1 MKRALAVSGLVAA
14 LALPVRAEPLTEAQA
29 VERAL
34 GVSQALKALEARVG
48 EARAQVDAAGR
59 LDNPELR
66 VSKLRSDRLLPASL
80 GGQDGVEAPFEDL
93 TLGLRWSPPNL
104 GAQYAR
110 RAQAER
116 RVEVAEAELAEARAE
131 LAARVRTLHATVL
144 GLTAQAAQARTAL
157 ALRAEL
163 QALVAR
169 RLEQQVATL
178 LDRSLADLDHLDA
191 LTAVQEAE
199 GRRRQALHALRV
211 ELGLGPTAVVELAAE
226 GAARCELPAQTA
238 PELGERA
245 RGGSARLKG
254 FTARKEEVA
263 AERSRLNLEL
273 IPWFNHFEFAYVL
286 GPADGPGHVRARF
299 ALSLPLFHWNRPEIR
314 GLDFRRAQIDAE
326 ERAALD
332 LLDAQIRQA
341 LEDLADQVALVAR
354 YRDAAPLMDDGLA
367 VLRKALEAGQSDLVQ
382 LALLQTRTLA
392 ARRGQLRAQL
402 QCQLT
407 RIELDRLVGAPG
419 PRP

>member
-1 MKRALAVSGLVAA
+1 MKAGLLGLAVV

-34 GVSQALKALEARVG
+34 SSSPALAALEARVG
-48 EARAQVDAAGR
+48 EARAQVDAASR

-104 GAQYAR
+104 GSQYAR
-110 RAQAER
+110 KAQAER
-116 RVEVAEAELAEARAE
+116 RVELAQAELAEARAD

-144 GLTAQAAQARTAL
+144 GLTEQAAQARTAL

-163 QALVAR
+163 KALVAR

-191 LTAVQEAE
+191 LTAVQEAD
-199 GRRRQALHALRV
+199 GRRRQALHGLRV
-211 ELGLGPTAVVELAAE
+211 ELGLAPGEVLELRPD
-226 GAARCELPAQTA
+226 GAARCELP
-238 PELGERA
+238 PEPAEALGERA
-245 RGGSARLKG
+245 RAGSARLKG
-254 FTARKEEVA
+254 FVARKEEVA

-273 IPWFNHFEFAYVL
+273 IPWFSHFEFAYVL

-299 ALSLPLFHWNRPEIR
+299 GLSLPLFHWNRPEIR
-314 GLDFRRAQIDAE
+314 GLDFRRTQIDAE
-326 ERAALD
+326 ERAALE
-332 LLDAQIRQA
+332 LLDAQVRQT
-341 LEDLADQVALVAR
+341 LEDLADLVALVGR
-354 YRDAAPLMDDGLA
+354 YREAGPVMDDGLA

-402 QCQLT
+402 QCQLV
-407 RIELDRLVGAPG
+407 RIELDRLVGPAAE
-419 PRP
+419 PRR